1 MIYSDMNGDTGG
13 TATADGRLR
22 FWWGL
27 LLRIGLTALAVY
39 VLWRVRAI
47 VSTVIIAAVIATA
60 AGALV
65 DPLCRI
71 RIKGL
76 SPRPQRTIATAL
88 VYAFLLFVVIWSV
101 QLLITPFQQEWR
113 NLQERWPGYQATL
126 TQQFASLRDQYADL
140 PIGFRQFVEA
150 QRGKAEMP
158 SPGEWGT
165 RLLGG
170 AVAWTSHIIELILIP
185 VLAFYFTL
193 DTRTLRSEIRF
204 FTPRNRLRPTLAI
217 FRECARIMRDYI
229 VAQFW
234 LAAIAGVL
242 VGGGLAIIGMPYA
255 VILGLFAG
263 ITRAIP
269 VVGPLLGG
277 IPVCLL
283 SFIYGN
289 QTNQPGLWILVTLAF
304 TALHLVESKFIMPK
318 FLGHRLH
325 LHAVVIIL
333 ALLVGGEFFGPIGM
347 FLAAPFAALARV
359 LLTHFIVLPNRRL
372 LAARA
377 QTVSGASGNG
387 ATRVLR
393 LERALRGN
401 HGAAQV
407 FGIKGQSASSAPA
420 PPQSALRSGVLD
432 AASKSASPVA
442 RD

>member
-1 MIYSDMNGDTGG
+1 MVYGDTNGDTTDG
-13 TATADGRLR
+13 AMTADGRIR

-27 LLRIGLTALAVY
+27 LLRIGLTALAAY

-47 VSTVIIAAVIATA
+47 ISTVIIAAVIATA

-71 RIKGL
+71 KIRGL
-76 SPRPQRTIATAL
+76 RPRPQRTIATAL
-88 VYAFLLFVVIWSV
+88 VYAFLLFVVVWSV
-101 QLLITPFQQEWR
+101 HLLFSPFQQEWK

-126 TQQFASLRDQYADL
+126 TQQFTSLRQQYADL
-140 PIGFRQFVEA
+140 PPGFRDFLEA

-158 SPGEWGT
+158 SPGEWGA

-170 AVAWTSHIIELILIP
+170 AIAWTSHIIELILIP

-234 LAAIAGVL
+234 LAVIAGVF
-242 VGGGLAIIGMPYA
+242 VGAMLKYIGMDYA
-255 VILGLFAG
+255 IILGLFAG

-269 VVGPLLGG
+269 VVGPILGG

-283 SFIYGN
+283 AFIFGN
-289 QTNQPGLWILVTLAF
+289 QTGQPGLWIVVTVMF
-304 TALHLVESKFIMPK
+304 TLLHLVESKFIMPK

-333 ALLVGGEFFGPIGM
+333 ALLVGGEFFGAIGM

-359 LLTHFIVLPNRRL
+359 LLTHFVVLPNRRL
-372 LAARA
+372 LAARV
-377 QTVSGASGNG
+377 QTNGGNG
-387 ATRVLR
+387 GANGTRVLR

-401 HGAAQV
+401 SGGAAV
-407 FGIKGQSASSAPA
+407 IASAPT
-420 PPQSALRSGVLD
+420 PALRRGVGD
-432 AASKSASPVA
+432 AATATSPA
-442 RD
+442 PRD